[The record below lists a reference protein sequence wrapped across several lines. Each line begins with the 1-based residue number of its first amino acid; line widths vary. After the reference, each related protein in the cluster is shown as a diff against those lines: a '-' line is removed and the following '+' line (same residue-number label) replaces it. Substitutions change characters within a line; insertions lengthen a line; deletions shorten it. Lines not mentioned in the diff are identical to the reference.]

1 MARKLKE
8 SRTEPGFRSVP
19 VEGARKLVT
28 IGPEHKAWGGMTVPW
43 PEDLTGAIVWISP
56 PESATDEQ
64 VANLAAHVGGLDVA
78 AVKVEKRRR
87 GKVVLETKEK
97 RPKLKARAVVIE
109 LASTAN
115 VSDRQALVGFCEKV
129 LARCSL

>member
-1 MARKLKE
+1 MARKPKE

-19 VEGARKLVT
+19 VTNARELIT
-28 IGPEHKAWGGMTVPW
+28 LGPDHPCWAGIPFGV
-43 PEDLTGAIVWISP
+43 DGAIVWVVP
-56 PESATDEQ
+56 PEIATDEQ
-64 VANLAAHVGGLDVA
+64 IAKVVHNAETSGAI

-87 GKVVLETKEK
+87 GKVVVESKER
-97 RPKLKARAVVIE
+97 RPKLNARAVVIE

-115 VSDRQALVGFCEKV
+115 VSDRTALVGFCENV

>member
-1 MARKLKE
+1 
-8 SRTEPGFRSVP
+8 
-19 VEGARKLVT
+19 
-28 IGPEHKAWGGMTVPW
+28 
-43 PEDLTGAIVWISP
+43 
-56 PESATDEQ
+56 
-64 VANLAAHVGGLDVA
+64 
-78 AVKVEKRRR
+78 
-87 GKVVLETKEK
+87 VLETKEK